1 MGFSLAGFAAGAAE
15 GITTRIEEERKFSAA
30 ALQGRIE
37 RASIMKQ
44 RQEEEEKA
52 LIEELR
58 LRKDQLSQMNVS
70 DPQLQVAYLTSPVAF
85 EALKKARDSRI
96 PVDATEL
103 ITVNK
108 DKLLY
113 KNPDELIASVTARPK
128 GGEPAK
134 LLQSE
139 GGSLFAPSQTQEQR
153 RFEQFA
159 SMRGM
164 TLEDV
169 ARAESRDRVKRPEP
183 VATINY
189 KALEKP
195 EKEDADVKLRSLL
208 KEAADAE
215 DMYGKTDERAIAA
228 KVRYNSYQTA
238 VSNLKSMNPEQQQHS
253 QLLQRYMAIIYDPN
267 KDKKYSEE
275 QIKTATAYVN
285 NYQLDK
291 ARYEKLGKPN
301 DKMPTETV
309 LKSTMNSRAASE
321 VLLQYGD
328 RIGKGFAEV
337 VIETPD
343 GKYTD
348 LKVTDENPQLRLEV
362 LRARSKAALS
372 HPEVIAEMA
381 ANNKT
386 VKDRNIRNALSS
398 FGVDFSEDGKPILPG
413 DEGSR
418 IQIPKKTESPST
430 STVSTPG
437 RTPSS
442 AQRTPVPP
450 AAATAAPTPTSG
462 TGRAGQ
468 GAPIP
473 STVAEGTRS
482 KSKSGKDIIYRNG
495 QWEYL

>member
-113 KNPDELIASVTARPK
+113 KTPDELIASVTARPK

-134 LLQSE
+134 LLQPE

-189 KALEKP
+189 KALEK
-195 EKEDADVKLRSLL
+195 EDKATWKQKLERFETAYADAVDQFGANSKQATDAKNRVDSYRVTTSNMTEDQMDHAKKLSRAQAIMFDKSMTNVSEQDRKWAQGYLNEYEAY
-208 KEAADAE
+208 KRRQEAAGKQDEKIPTTNSLVSIGRTAGANAVRST
-215 DMYGKTDERAIAA
+215 YGTG
-228 KVRYNSYQTA
+228 A
-238 VSNLKSMNPEQQQHS
+238 VSQQLSFVTNADGSTSMAYSGNDPDMQKRLIRREQEGVVAA
-253 QLLQRYMAIIYDPN
+253 LRPYMAQDGTVT
-267 KDKKYSEE
+267 DKK
-275 QIKTATAYVN
+275 
-285 NYQLDK
+285 
-291 ARYEKLGKPN
+291 
-301 DKMPTETV
+301 
-309 LKSTMNSRAASE
+309 
-321 VLLQYGD
+321 
-328 RIGKGFAEV
+328 
-337 VIETPD
+337 IESAVQVF
-343 GKYTD
+343 GIR
-348 LKVTDENPQLRLEV
+348 LDENRRPV
-362 LRARSKAALS
+362 LSEAPAMPEPRPKPSLPERGAA
-372 HPEVIAEMA
+372 PA
-381 ANNKT
+381 A
-386 VKDRNIRNALSS
+386 
-398 FGVDFSEDGKPILPG
+398 P
-413 DEGSR
+413 
-418 IQIPKKTESPST
+418 
-430 STVSTPG
+430 
-437 RTPSS
+437 
-442 AQRTPVPP
+442 
-450 AAATAAPTPTSG
+450 AATAVPVPGA
-462 TGRAGQ
+462 GRAGQ
-468 GAPIP
+468 GAPKP
-473 STVAEGTRS
+473 AAVPPKPTSVPGAPAGHTVGDYVQGKGYAVYNKEGKLIGYAT
-482 KSKSGKDIIYRNG
+482 
-495 QWEYL
+495 E